1 MQKVYKLI
9 KLDFPLMFTIAN
21 GTILKG
27 QYLQP
32 VRENIVV
39 DEGKIIEISKEV
51 KEGKI
56 IDVEGAVVCPSFING
71 HMHIGDSIIKD
82 EGYGLS
88 LSEMVK
94 PPNGVKHVALSNASE
109 DDLIDA
115 MRKSMKDMVESGTT
129 HFIDYRE
136 GGLEGVKLLKKAS
149 ADLPIKPIILGRDDS
164 FYGDDPD
171 LNKVKAAIQKLL
183 KIADGIAPSGFGEI
197 TFEVADLIVR
207 ECSRQGKISSI
218 HVGESESNQIESLN
232 EYHASEIER
241 GVKSNFNQLVH
252 LTNPKGEDL
261 DLVSKSNQNVV
272 LCPRANATLNVG
284 VAPLYKMLSSG
295 IKPLLGTDNV
305 MLNSPNML
313 RELEFTLKLM
323 SVYYKNYINP
333 VDLVK
338 MATTNI
344 CGFNINNIV
353 EKSMIKEDNFAE
365 FIVFKSFSKNPY
377 LNICNRVES
386 KNILYIINKKF
397 SI

>member
-1 MQKVYKLI
+1 
-9 KLDFPLMFTIAN
+9 MFTIAN
-21 GTILKG
+21 GLILKG
-27 QYLQP
+27 QDLHP

-39 DEGKIIEISKEV
+39 DEGKIIEISKEAR
-51 KEGKI
+51 EGKI
-56 IDVEGAVVCPSFING
+56 IDVDGAVVCPSFING
-71 HMHIGDSIIKD
+71 HIHIGDSIIND
-82 EGYGLS
+82 EGYALS

-94 PPNGVKHVALSNASE
+94 PPNGVKHVALSNAS
-109 DDLIDA
+109 DDELIDA

-171 LNKVKAAIQKLL
+171 LTKVRNAVRKLL

-197 TFEVADLIVR
+197 TPEVAKLIVD
-207 ECSRQGKISSI
+207 ECDKQGKISSI
-218 HVGESESNQIESLN
+218 HVAESESNQIESLN
-232 EYHASEIER
+232 EDNRTEISKGVDASF
-241 GVKSNFNQLVH
+241 SQLVH
-252 LTNPKGEDL
+252 LTNPKGNDL
-261 DLVSKSNQNVV
+261 EEVSKSGQNIVV
-272 LCPRANATLNVG
+272 CPRANATLNVG
-284 VAPLYKMLSSG
+284 VVPLNKMLNLG
-295 IKPLLGTDNV
+295 FKPLLGTDNV

-323 SVYYKNYINP
+323 SVYYKDYIKP
-333 VDLVK
+333 VDLLK

-344 CGFNINNIV
+344 CGFRINDIV
-353 EKSMIKEDNFAE
+353 KKSMILEDNFAE
-365 FIVFKSFSKNPY
+365 FIVYKSFSRNPY
-377 LNICNRVES
+377 LNICNRQET